1 MRNSWFSRVLDTAD
15 RFAGDVLK
23 SGFSIWWMVVR
34 PYLVVILGIIVV
46 GGLAWFGRKII
57 EAPAVDRFYSALF
70 DLLARL
76 GLIP

>member
-1 MRNSWFSRVLDTAD
+1 
-15 RFAGDVLK
+15 
-23 SGFSIWWMVVR
+23 MVVR